1 MGEKYF
7 SGLEGYE
14 DCFIEV
20 SDNWT
25 MREVRDLTDGGEVEY
40 FDFFHKKVD
49 SMLLKDSTGK
59 EFTNPREITVED
71 MDDFNVALVG
81 FFGGIL
87 SNHVRRRKSLGNL
100 NVLPSSLGKESTT
113 QAKKK

>member
-7 SGLEGYE
+7 SGLAGFEE
-14 DCFIEV
+14 CFIEV
-20 SDNWT
+20 SDSWT
-25 MREVRDLTDGGEVEY
+25 MREVRDLTDGGEIEY

-49 SMLLKDSTGK
+49 SMFLKDSNGK
-59 EFTNPREITVED
+59 EFTNPREIKVED
-71 MDDFNVALVG
+71 MDDFDVALVG

-100 NVLPSSLGKESTT
+100 NVLPSSLGTGSTT